1 MSKSLR
7 FVVLLVFGAVLL
19 SGCGLFGRSNS
30 YENSRASTPLEV
42 PPDLD
47 APSTSGALEIPEAE
61 AATTSDG
68 TAATA
73 SDTAVSAPPATAYTP
88 QAVVAGDESSL
99 NLADAPAGAWRR
111 IGLALQRSGVGEL
124 VSSDEAAGTYTLK
137 TEVVQR
143 EGGMIS
149 KLFNRDKVTTENAT
163 RVVRVAAAGEGS
175 TITIEDENGQTVE
188 DEAARRVIAALK
200 QRLG

>member
-7 FVVLLVFGAVLL
+7 FVVLLSLGALL
-19 SGCGLFGRSNS
+19 LGGCGIFGKKSS
-30 YENSRASTPLEV
+30 YEASRASTPLEI
-42 PPDLD
+42 PPGLD
-47 APSTSGALEIPEAE
+47 APSTSGALEIPESQG
-61 AATTSDG
+61 ATTAEG
-68 TAATA
+68 VAAP
-73 SDTAVSAPPATAYTP
+73 APTRTPYAP

-99 NLADAPAGAWRR
+99 SLADAPAGAWRR
-111 IGLALQRSGVGEL
+111 IGLALQRSGVGEV

-137 TEVVQR
+137 TEVVKR
-143 EGGMIS
+143 EGGMFS
-149 KLFNRDKVTTENAT
+149 KMFNRDKVTTESAT

-175 TITIEDENGQTVE
+175 TVTVEDENGKTVE

>member
-7 FVVLLVFGAVLL
+7 FVVLLVVGAALL
-19 SGCGLFGRSNS
+19 AGCGLFGRSNS
-30 YENSRASTPLEV
+30 YESSRASRPLEI
-42 PPDLD
+42 PPGLD

-61 AATTSDG
+61 SSGATTG
-68 TAATA
+68 VAA
-73 SDTAVSAPPATAYTP
+73 SVPPASAYAP

-99 NLADAPAGAWRR
+99 SLADAPAGAWRR

-149 KLFNRDKVTTENAT
+149 KLFNRDKVTTQSAT

-175 TITIEDENGQTVE
+175 TITIEDESGKTVE

>member
-7 FVVLLVFGAVLL
+7 LVVLLVMGTVALA
-19 SGCGLFGRSNS
+19 GCNLFGKKSG
-30 YENSRASTPLEV
+30 YEDSRANAPLEI

-47 APSTSGALEIPEAE
+47 APSTTGALEIPEA
-61 AATTSDG
+61 DG
-68 TAATA
+68 TVSDAGGTAPGTTAA
-73 SDTAVSAPPATAYTP
+73 PANYAP
-88 QAVVAGDESSL
+88 QAVVAGDDSSL
-99 NLADAPAGAWRR
+99 SLADAPAGAWRR

-137 TEVVQR
+137 TETVER
-143 EGGMIS
+143 KGGMFS
-149 KLFNRDKVTTENAT
+149 KMFNKDKATTVVAT

-175 TITIEDENGQTVE
+175 TVTVEDEDGKVVE

>member
-7 FVVLLVFGAVLL
+7 LAVLLVLGTLALA
-19 SGCGLFGRSNS
+19 GCSLFGKKSG
-30 YENSRASTPLEV
+30 YEDSRANAPLEI

-47 APSTSGALEIPEAE
+47 SPSTSGALEIPE
-61 AATTSDG
+61 TGG
-68 TAATA
+68 TAAETGGTGATPGTA
-73 SDTAVSAPPATAYTP
+73 AAPANYAP

-137 TEVVQR
+137 TETVER
-143 EGGMIS
+143 KGGMFS
-149 KLFNRDKVTTENAT
+149 KMFNKDKATTVVAT

-175 TITIEDENGQTVE
+175 TVTVEDEDGKVVE